1 MITLTRPAY
10 YDNYRYA
17 QYCGLSTD
25 NKSTI
30 SASNG
35 DEYYE
40 IDMAKFFKYNESSHE
55 WIEQPSDAAPI
66 DTGLPPITSETT
78 GHFLSNDGSVTKW
91 QPVASKN
98 FVIQLTKQNDDGT
111 YVADKT
117 FVQIKTAYDEA
128 QNIVIRYDSAQ
139 MPLMNVE
146 FASNGDAM
154 FLFGHVEIQT
164 DGQRIVTRAI
174 QYSHSG
180 ATDTWS
186 DYDMESDLSEYLPL
200 AGGNMQGALT
210 LAGEPTNDNHA
221 ANKKYVDSRNLEVRF
236 TQDAT
241 AGIKTTTEIGEITQA
256 VIANRTV
263 TAILDGD
270 TYMLISASAADASF
284 GRVEG
289 NIITVLRYNP
299 NNGGA
304 WAKEQT
310 SLLELKG
317 GTMTGDINMGS
328 NAITNVQKIYVD
340 GQANLY
346 LGSVVEKAGTNGV
359 RLTGTTS
366 NEAAFVKPTSQN
378 EYVPVL
384 VGNPTA
390 PFHAVNLR
398 HLTEPILSDAPAS
411 DECISNKK
419 YVDDQVATRVP
430 LQTAN
435 QGQIKAYVQN
445 GSKPDVCLVSD
456 GGMALCL
463 ARYTAKGHLIDQ
475 TAPTENNHLA
485 NKQYVDTKVAQTG
498 GNISGDLMVGGSL
511 TINGIGAT
519 MGTPTQDVDLV
530 NKGYLDSSMSDVVR
544 KSSVTVGANSSVN
557 VSLSNGAYLLT
568 VSDDM
573 HGGLVFVSV
582 YPSGET
588 INGLVNLNNW
598 KCERINSGSG
608 VTLTNSAASAMTVY
622 ITSIGEGTY
631 R

>member
-10 YDNYRYA
+10 YSNFRNN
-17 QYCGLSTD
+17 QYCGLAKD
-25 NKSTI
+25 DKSVI

-40 IDMAKFFKYNESSHE
+40 IDTAKFYRYNEASHE
-55 WIEQPSDAAPI
+55 WIEQPSDVAPV
-66 DTGLPPITSETT
+66 DTGLPPMTSETT

-98 FVIQLTKQNDDGT
+98 FIIGLTANNDGSYT
-111 YVADKT
+111 PDKT
-117 FVQIKTAYDEA
+117 FVQIKTAYDEF
-128 QNIVIRYDSAQ
+128 QNIAIRYNSAQ

-146 FASNGDAM
+146 FADNGNAV

-164 DGQRIVTRAI
+164 GGQRIVTRAI
-174 QYSHSG
+174 QYSHDATSDNWTDLDRETDMSLYLLLSG
-180 ATDTWS
+180 GH
-186 DYDMESDLSEYLPL
+186 MEGE
-200 AGGNMQGALT
+200 LT
-210 LAGEPTNDNHA
+210 LAGEPTNENHA
-221 ANKKYVDSRNLEVRF
+221 ANKKYVDGRNLEVRF
-236 TQDAT
+236 TEHST
-241 AGIKTTTEIGEITQA
+241 AGITTATEIGEITKA
-256 VIANRTV
+256 VIANRTA
-263 TAILDGD
+263 TAILNGD
-270 TYMLISASAADASF
+270 VYMLMSVSAADASF
-284 GRVEG
+284 VNVNGNTVTILRYDVDGRV
-289 NIITVLRYNP
+289 
-299 NNGGA
+299 

-317 GTMTGDINMGS
+317 GTMTGNIDMAAHDII
-328 NAITNVQKIYVD
+328 NAQKIHID

-346 LGSVVEKAGTNGV
+346 LGAVAEKVGTTGA
-359 RLTGTTS
+359 RLTGVVGGG
-366 NEAAFVKPTSQN
+366 AAFVKPDKQA
-378 EYVPVL
+378 EYVTVS
-384 VGNPTA
+384 VGTPTA
-390 PFHAVNLR
+390 PEHAVNLG
-398 HLTEPILSDAPAS
+398 HLTQPLLSDAPAS
-411 DECISNKK
+411 DGCISNKK
-419 YVDDQVATRVP
+419 YVDYQVATRVP
-430 LQTAN
+430 LQSAN

-456 GGMALCL
+456 GGMPLCM
-463 ARYTAKGHLIDQ
+463 ARYTTKGHLIDQ

-511 TINGIGAT
+511 TINGIGSM
-519 MGTPTQDVDLV
+519 MGTPIQNVDLV
-530 NKGYLDSSMSDVVR
+530 NKGYLDSSISDVIR
-544 KSSVTVGANSSVN
+544 KSSVTVGATSSVN
-557 VSLSNGAYLLT
+557 VPLSNGAYLLT

-598 KCERINSGSG
+598 KCERVSSGSG
-608 VTLTNSAASAMTVY
+608 VTLTNSATSAMTVY

>member
-1 MITLTRPAY
+1 M
-10 YDNYRYA
+10 
-17 QYCGLSTD
+17 
-25 NKSTI
+25 
-30 SASNG
+30 
-35 DEYYE
+35 
-40 IDMAKFFKYNESSHE
+40 
-55 WIEQPSDAAPI
+55 
-66 DTGLPPITSETT
+66 TSETV

-91 QPVASKN
+91 QPIASKN
-98 FVIQLTKQNDDGT
+98 FVIGLTKQNDDGT

-139 MPLMNVE
+139 MSLMSVQ
-146 FASNGDAM
+146 FAANGDAV
-154 FLFGHVEIQT
+154 FLFGHVEVQT
-164 DGQRIVTRAI
+164 GGQRIVSRAI
-174 QYSHSG
+174 QYTHSG
-180 ATDTWS
+180 ASDTWT
-186 DYDMESDLSEYLPL
+186 DYDKEADLSTYLSL
-200 AGGNMQGALT
+200 DGGAMNGALT
-210 LAGEPTNDNHA
+210 LAGEPTNENHA

-236 TQDAT
+236 TQDIT
-241 AGIKTTTEIGEITQA
+241 AGITTSTEIREITQA

-263 TAILDGD
+263 TATLDGD
-270 TYMLISASAADASF
+270 TYMLMSASAADASF
-284 GRVEG
+284 VNVNG
-289 NIITVLRYNP
+289 NKVSILRYDIDSRT
-299 NNGGA
+299 

-310 SLLELKG
+310 TLLELKG
-317 GTMTGDINMGS
+317 GTMTGNINMGS

-346 LGSVVEKAGTNGV
+346 IGSVVEKAGTSGV

-390 PFHAVNLR
+390 PNHAVNLR
-398 HLTEPILSDAPAS
+398 HLTEPILLDAPAS

-445 GSKPDVCLVSD
+445 GDKPDVCLVSD
-456 GGMALCL
+456 GGMALCM

-475 TAPTENNHLA
+475 IAPTENNHLA

-511 TINGIGAT
+511 TINGIGSVL
-519 MGTPTQDVDLV
+519 GTPTQNVDIV
-530 NKGYLDSSMSDVVR
+530 NKGYLDSSISDVIR
-544 KSSVTVGANSSVN
+544 KLSVTVGSNSSVN
-557 VSLSNGAYLLT
+557 VPLSNGAYLLT

-598 KCERINSGSG
+598 KCERISSGSG
-608 VTLTNSAASAMTVY
+608 VTLTNSATSDMTVY

>member
-17 QYCGLSTD
+17 QYCGLEKD
-25 NKSTI
+25 DKSTI

-40 IDMAKFFKYNESSHE
+40 IDTAKFYRYNEASNE

-66 DTGLPPITSETT
+66 DTGLPPMTSETT

-98 FVIQLTKQNDDGT
+98 FVIHLTEQEDDT
-111 YVADKT
+111 YISDKT
-117 FVQIKTAYDEA
+117 WMQIKAAFDASE
-128 QNIVIRYDSAQ
+128 NLVVRLDGSE
-139 MPLMNVE
+139 MPLMN
-146 FASNGDAM
+146 ASVANNGNAT
-154 FLFGHVEIQT
+154 LVFGYTEIKEQE
-164 DGQRIVTRAI
+164 GNVVTRAI
-174 QYSHSG
+174 NYLHQ
-180 ATDTWS
+180 DDS
-186 DYDMESDLSEYLPL
+186 DIWRDSV
-200 AGGNMQGALT
+200 A
-210 LAGEPTNDNHA
+210 AGE
-221 ANKKYVDSRNLEVRF
+221 YVSKS
-236 TQDAT
+236 
-241 AGIKTTTEIGEITQA
+241 G
-256 VIANRTV
+256 
-263 TAILDGD
+263 
-270 TYMLISASAADASF
+270 S
-284 GRVEG
+284 
-289 NIITVLRYNP
+289 
-299 NNGGA
+299 
-304 WAKEQT
+304 
-310 SLLELKG
+310 
-317 GTMTGDINMGS
+317 TMTGPLRLANAPIYENEAISKKYADERVLKVEFTQGSDGIIRADKEMSEIDAAYIDGKMVIGSLREDIYVLTNSSGMACIFS
-328 NAITNVQKIYVD
+328 NVSGTISSYIEYTEGAWLLRTKTLFTTDGGKMNGNIDMDGRAILKAQKIHID

-346 LGSVVEKAGTNGV
+346 LGSTIEQAGTQGV
-359 RLTGTTS
+359 RLTSTTTG
-366 NEAAFVKPTSQN
+366 EAAFLKPDKQN
-378 EYVPVL
+378 VYAPVA
-384 VGNPTA
+384 VGTPTA
-390 PFHAVNLR
+390 NNHAVTIGY
-398 HLTEPILSDAPAS
+398 LTNDILADAPAS
-411 DECISNKK
+411 NGCISNKK

-430 LQTAN
+430 LQSAN

-475 TAPTENNHLA
+475 TAPTENNHLT

-511 TINGIGAT
+511 TINGIGSM

-530 NKGYLDSSMSDVVR
+530 NKGYLDSSISDVVR

-608 VTLTNSAASAMTVY
+608 VTLTNSAAFAMTVY

>member
-1 MITLTRPAY
+1 MITLTRPSY
-10 YDNYRYA
+10 YDASRYA

-25 NKSTI
+25 DKTTI
-30 SASNG
+30 KAHNS
-35 DEYYE
+35 DEFYE
-40 IDMAKFFKYNESSHE
+40 IDTAKFYRYNESSHE
-55 WIEQPSDAAPI
+55 WIEQPSDTTSI
-66 DTGLPPITSETT
+66 DTGLPPITSETV

-91 QPVASKN
+91 QPIASKN

-139 MPLMNVE
+139 MSLMSVQ
-146 FASNGDAM
+146 FATNGDAV
-154 FLFGHVEIQT
+154 FLFGHVEVQT
-164 DGQRIVTRAI
+164 GGQRIVSRAI
-174 QYSHSG
+174 QYTHSG
-180 ATDTWS
+180 ASDTWT
-186 DYDMESDLSEYLPL
+186 DYDKEADLSTYLL
-200 AGGNMQGALT
+200 LSGGHMEGELT
-210 LAGEPTNDNHA
+210 LAGEPTNENHA

-236 TQDAT
+236 TQDIT
-241 AGIKTTTEIGEITQA
+241 AGITTSTEIGEITQA

-270 TYMLISASAADASF
+270 VYMLLSASAADASF
-284 GRVEG
+284 VNVNG
-289 NIITVLRYNP
+289 NKATVLRYDVD
-299 NNGGA
+299 GHA

-310 SLLELKG
+310 TLLDTKG
-317 GTMTGDINMGS
+317 GTMSGNIDMAANNIIN
-328 NAITNVQKIYVD
+328 AQKIHID

-346 LGSVVEKAGTNGV
+346 LGSVAEKAGTTGA
-359 RLTGTTS
+359 RLTGVVGGG
-366 NEAAFVKPTSQN
+366 AAFVKPDKQS
-378 EYVPVL
+378 EYVPVS
-384 VGNPTA
+384 VGTPTA
-390 PFHAVNLR
+390 SEHAVNLG
-398 HLTEPILSDAPAS
+398 HLTQPLLSDAPAS
-411 DECISNKK
+411 DGCISNKK

-430 LQTAN
+430 LVQAN

-456 GGMALCL
+456 GGVPLCM
-463 ARYTAKGHLIDQ
+463 ARYTANGHLIDQ

-511 TINGIGAT
+511 TINGIGSM
-519 MGTPTQDVDLV
+519 MGTPTQNVDLV
-530 NKGYLDSSMSDVVR
+530 NKGYLDSSISDVVR
-544 KSSVTVGANSSVN
+544 KSSVTVGVASSVN
-557 VSLSNGAYLLT
+557 VPLSNGAYLLT

-598 KCERINSGSG
+598 KCERISSGSG
-608 VTLTNSAASAMTVY
+608 VTLTNSATSAMTVY

>member
-10 YDNYRYA
+10 YDKHRYA
-17 QYCGLSTD
+17 QYCGLEKD
-25 NKSTI
+25 DKSTI
-30 SASNG
+30 SANNG

-40 IDMAKFFKYNESSHE
+40 IDTAKIFRYNEASHE

-66 DTGLPPITSETT
+66 DTGLPPMTSETV

-91 QPVASKN
+91 QPIASKN

-139 MPLMNVE
+139 MSLMSVQ
-146 FASNGDAM
+146 FATNGDAV
-154 FLFGHVEIQT
+154 FLFGHVEVQT
-164 DGQRIVTRAI
+164 GGQRIVSRAI
-174 QYSHSG
+174 QYTHSG
-180 ATDTWS
+180 ASDTWT
-186 DYDMESDLSEYLPL
+186 DYDKEADLSTYLSL
-200 AGGNMQGALT
+200 DGGAMNGALT
-210 LAGEPTNDNHA
+210 LAGEPTNENHA

-236 TQDAT
+236 TQDIT
-241 AGIKTTTEIGEITQA
+241 AGITTSTEIREITQA

-263 TAILDGD
+263 TATLDGD
-270 TYMLISASAADASF
+270 TYMLMSASAADASF
-284 GRVEG
+284 VNVNG
-289 NIITVLRYNP
+289 NKVSILRYDIDSRT
-299 NNGGA
+299 

-310 SLLELKG
+310 TLLELKG
-317 GTMTGDINMGS
+317 GTMTGNINMGS

-346 LGSVVEKAGTNGV
+346 IGSVVEKAGTSGV

-390 PFHAVNLR
+390 PNHAVNLR
-398 HLTEPILSDAPAS
+398 HLTEPILLDAPAS

-445 GSKPDVCLVSD
+445 GDKPDVCLVSD
-456 GGMALCL
+456 GGMALCM

-475 TAPTENNHLA
+475 IAPTENNHLA

-511 TINGIGAT
+511 TINGIGSVL
-519 MGTPTQDVDLV
+519 GTPTQNVDIV
-530 NKGYLDSSMSDVVR
+530 NKGYLDSSISDVIR
-544 KSSVTVGANSSVN
+544 KLSVTVGSNSSVN
-557 VSLSNGAYLLT
+557 VPLSNGAYLLT

-598 KCERINSGSG
+598 KCERISSGSG
-608 VTLTNSAASAMTVY
+608 VTLTNSATSDMTVY

>member
-10 YDNYRYA
+10 YDKHRYA
-17 QYCGLSTD
+17 QYCGLEKD
-25 NKSTI
+25 DKSTI
-30 SASNG
+30 SANNG

-40 IDMAKFFKYNESSHE
+40 IDTAKFYRYNEASNE

-66 DTGLPPITSETT
+66 DTGLPPMTSETV
-78 GHFLSNDGSVTKW
+78 GHFLSNDGSATKW
-91 QPVASKN
+91 QSIASKN
-98 FVIQLTKQNDDGT
+98 FVINLTSQNNDGT
-111 YVADKT
+111 YIADKT
-117 FVQIKTAYDEA
+117 WVEIKTAYDEF
-128 QNIVIRYDSAQ
+128 QNIVVRYDSAE
-139 MPLMNVE
+139 MPLMNVQ
-146 FASNGDAM
+146 FADNGNAV
-154 FLFGHVEIQT
+154 FLFGHVEVQT
-164 DGQRIVTRAI
+164 GGQRIVSRGI
-174 QYSHSG
+174 QYSHDVNS
-180 ATDTWS
+180 DTWTDS
-186 DYDMESDLSEYLPL
+186 DKETDMSLYLLLS
-200 AGGNMQGALT
+200 GGHMEGELT
-210 LAGEPTNDNHA
+210 LAGEPTSENHA
-221 ANKKYVDSRNLEVRF
+221 ANKKYVDTRNLEVKFR
-236 TQDAT
+236 QDTT
-241 AGIKTTTEIGEITQA
+241 AGITTPTEIREITQA

-263 TAILDGD
+263 TATLDGD
-270 TYMLISASAADASF
+270 TYMLIAASAADASF
-284 GRVEG
+284 ARVEG
-289 NIITVLRYNP
+289 NVVTVLRYD
-299 NNGGA
+299 GGA

-310 SLLELKG
+310 TLLDTNG
-317 GTMTGDINMGS
+317 GTMTGNINMGS
-328 NAITNVQKIYVD
+328 NAITHVQKIYVD

-346 LGSVVEKAGTNGV
+346 LGSVVEKSGTNGV

-430 LQTAN
+430 LVAAN

-475 TAPTENNHLA
+475 NAPTENNHLA

-511 TINGIGAT
+511 TINGIGSM
-519 MGTPTQDVDLV
+519 MGTPTQNVDLV
-530 NKGYLDSSMSDVVR
+530 NKGYLDSSIIDVIR
-544 KSSVTVGANSSVN
+544 KSSVTVGANSNVN
-557 VSLSNGAYLLT
+557 VPLSNGVYLLT

-598 KCERINSGSG
+598 KCERISSGSG
-608 VTLTNSAASAMTVY
+608 VTLTNSATSDMTVY

>member
-10 YDNYRYA
+10 YDKHRYA
-17 QYCGLSTD
+17 QYCGLEKD
-25 NKSTI
+25 DKSTI
-30 SASNG
+30 SANNG

-40 IDMAKFFKYNESSHE
+40 IDTAKFYRYNEASHE

-66 DTGLPPITSETT
+66 DTGLPPMTSETV

-91 QPVASKN
+91 QPIASKN

-139 MPLMNVE
+139 MSLMSVQ
-146 FASNGDAM
+146 FAANGDAV
-154 FLFGHVEIQT
+154 FLFGHVEVQT
-164 DGQRIVTRAI
+164 GGQRIVSRAI
-174 QYSHSG
+174 QYTHSG
-180 ATDTWS
+180 ASDTWT
-186 DYDMESDLSEYLPL
+186 DYDKEADLSTYLSL
-200 AGGNMQGALT
+200 DGGAMNGALT
-210 LAGEPTNDNHA
+210 LAGEPTNENHA

-236 TQDAT
+236 TQDIT
-241 AGIKTTTEIGEITQA
+241 AGITTSTEIREITQA

-263 TAILDGD
+263 TATLDGD
-270 TYMLISASAADASF
+270 TYMLMSASAADASF
-284 GRVEG
+284 VNVNG
-289 NIITVLRYNP
+289 NKVSILRYDIDSRT
-299 NNGGA
+299 

-310 SLLELKG
+310 TLLELKG
-317 GTMTGDINMGS
+317 GTMTGNINMGS

-346 LGSVVEKAGTNGV
+346 IGSVVEKAGTSGV

-390 PFHAVNLR
+390 PYHAVNLR
-398 HLTEPILSDAPAS
+398 HLTEPILLDAPAS

-445 GSKPDVCLVSD
+445 GDKPDVCLVSD
-456 GGMALCL
+456 GGMALCM

-475 TAPTENNHLA
+475 IAPTENNHLA

-511 TINGIGAT
+511 TINGIGSVL
-519 MGTPTQDVDLV
+519 GTPTQNVDIV
-530 NKGYLDSSMSDVVR
+530 NKGYLDASISDVIR

-557 VSLSNGAYLLT
+557 VPLSNGAYLLT

-598 KCERINSGSG
+598 KCERISSGSG
-608 VTLTNSAASAMTVY
+608 VTLTNSATSDMTVY
-622 ITSIGEGTY
+622 IISIGEGTY

>member
-40 IDMAKFFKYNESSHE
+40 IDTTKFFRYNEASNE
-55 WIEQPSDAAPI
+55 WIEQPSDGAPI
-66 DTGLPPITSETT
+66 DTGLPPMTSETT

-98 FVIQLTKQNDDGT
+98 FVIHLTEQEDDT
-111 YVADKT
+111 YIPDKT
-117 FVQIKTAYDEA
+117 WMQIKAAFDASE
-128 QNIVIRYDSAQ
+128 NLVVRLDGSE
-139 MPLMNVE
+139 MPLMN
-146 FASNGDAM
+146 ASVANNGNAT
-154 FLFGHVEIQT
+154 LVFGYTEIKEQE
-164 DGQRIVTRAI
+164 GNIVTRAI
-174 QYSHSG
+174 NYLHQ
-180 ATDTWS
+180 DDS
-186 DYDMESDLSEYLPL
+186 DIWRDSV
-200 AGGNMQGALT
+200 A
-210 LAGEPTNDNHA
+210 AGE
-221 ANKKYVDSRNLEVRF
+221 YVSKS
-236 TQDAT
+236 
-241 AGIKTTTEIGEITQA
+241 G
-256 VIANRTV
+256 
-263 TAILDGD
+263 
-270 TYMLISASAADASF
+270 S
-284 GRVEG
+284 
-289 NIITVLRYNP
+289 
-299 NNGGA
+299 
-304 WAKEQT
+304 
-310 SLLELKG
+310 
-317 GTMTGDINMGS
+317 TMTGPLRLANAPIYENEAISKKYADERVLKVAFTQGSDGIIRADKEMSEIDAAYIDGKMVIGSLREDIYVLTNSSATACIFS
-328 NAITNVQKIYVD
+328 NVSGTTSSYIEYTEGAWSLRNKTLFTTDGGKMNGNIDMDGRSILKAQKIHID

-346 LGSVVEKAGTNGV
+346 LGAVAEKAGTTGA
-359 RLTGTTS
+359 RLTGVVGGG
-366 NEAAFVKPTSQN
+366 AAFVKPDKQA
-378 EYVPVL
+378 EYVPVS
-384 VGNPTA
+384 VGNPSDQS
-390 PFHAVNLR
+390 HAVNLG
-398 HLTEPILSDAPAS
+398 HLTQPLLSDAPAS

-430 LQTAN
+430 LQSAN

-511 TINGIGAT
+511 TINGIGSM
-519 MGTPTQDVDLV
+519 MGTPTQNVDIV
-530 NKGYLDSSMSDVVR
+530 NKGYLDSSISDVVR

-608 VTLTNSAASAMTVY
+608 VTLTNSATSAMTVY

>member
-10 YDNYRYA
+10 YDKYRYA
-17 QYCGLSTD
+17 QYCGLEKD
-25 NKSTI
+25 DKSTI
-30 SASNG
+30 SANNG

-40 IDMAKFFKYNESSHE
+40 IDTAKFFRYNETSRE
-55 WIEQPSDAAPI
+55 WILQPSDTAPI
-66 DTGLPPITSETT
+66 DTGLPPMTSETV

-111 YVADKT
+111 YIADKT
-117 FVQIKTAYDEA
+117 FVQIKTAYDEY

-200 AGGNMQGALT
+200 AGGNMQGELT
-210 LAGEPTNDNHA
+210 LAGNPTEDNHA

-236 TQDAT
+236 TQDTT

-263 TAILDGD
+263 TATLNGD
-270 TYMLISASAADASF
+270 TYMLIAASAADASF
-284 GRVEG
+284 GRVED
-289 NIITVLRYNP
+289 NIITVLRYNSS
-299 NNGGA
+299 NGGS

-317 GTMTGDINMGS
+317 GTMTGNINMGS

-411 DECISNKK
+411 DGCISNKK

-430 LQTAN
+430 LATAN

-445 GSKPDVCLVSD
+445 GNKPDVCLVSD

-475 TAPTENNHLA
+475 IAPTENNHLA

-511 TINGIGAT
+511 TINGIGSM

-530 NKGYLDSSMSDVVR
+530 NKGYLDSSISDVIR
-544 KSSVTVGANSSVN
+544 KSSVTVGANSNVN

-582 YPSGET
+582 YPSGQT

-598 KCERINSGSG
+598 KCERISSGSG
-608 VTLTNSAASAMTVY
+608 VTLTNSATSAMTVY
-622 ITSIGEGTY
+622 ITSIGEGAY

>member
-10 YDNYRYA
+10 YDKHRYA
-17 QYCGLSTD
+17 QYCGLEKD
-25 NKSTI
+25 DKSTI
-30 SASNG
+30 LANNG

-40 IDMAKFFKYNESSHE
+40 IDTAKFFRYNESSHE
-55 WIEQPSDAAPI
+55 WIEQPSDDAPI
-66 DTGLPPITSETT
+66 DTGLPPMTSETT

-98 FVIQLTKQNDDGT
+98 FVIHLTSQNNEGT
-111 YVADKT
+111 YTADKT
-117 FVQIKTAYDEA
+117 FVQIKTAYDEF

-146 FASNGDAM
+146 FANNGDAM

-164 DGQRIVTRAI
+164 GGQRIVTRGV

-180 ATDTWS
+180 TTDTWS
-186 DYDMESDLSEYLPL
+186 DYDMEADLSEYLPL
-200 AGGNMQGALT
+200 AGGNMQGALI
-210 LAGEPTNDNHA
+210 LAGTPTEANHA
-221 ANKKYVDSRNLEVRF
+221 ANKEYVDKRNLEVKF

-241 AGIKTTTEIGEITQA
+241 AGIITPTEIREITQA
-256 VIANRTV
+256 VINNRTV
-263 TAILDGD
+263 TATLDGD
-270 TYMLISASAADASF
+270 TYMLMSASAADASF
-284 GRVEG
+284 VNVNG
-289 NIITVLRYNP
+289 NKVSILRYDIDSRT
-299 NNGGA
+299 

-310 SLLELKG
+310 ILLELKG
-317 GTMTGDINMGS
+317 GTMTGNLNMGS

-346 LGSVVEKAGTNGV
+346 LGSVVEKAGTSGV

-390 PFHAVNLR
+390 PYHAVNLR
-398 HLTEPILSDAPAS
+398 HLTEPILADAPAS
-411 DECISNKK
+411 DGCISNKK

-430 LQTAN
+430 LQSAN

-445 GSKPDVCLVSD
+445 GNKPDVCLVSD

-475 TAPTENNHLA
+475 NAPTENNHLA

-511 TINGIGAT
+511 TINGIGSM

-530 NKGYLDSSMSDVVR
+530 NKGYLDSSISDVVR

-598 KCERINSGSG
+598 KCERISSGSG

>member
-10 YDNYRYA
+10 YDKYRYA
-17 QYCGLSTD
+17 QYCGLEKD
-25 NKSTI
+25 DKSII

-40 IDMAKFFKYNESSHE
+40 IDTAKFFRYNKISHE

-66 DTGLPPITSETT
+66 DTGLPPMTSETV
-78 GHFLSNDGSVTKW
+78 GHFLSNDGLVTKW

-98 FVIQLTKQNDDGT
+98 FIIGLTANNDGSYT
-111 YVADKT
+111 SDKT
-117 FVQIKTAYDEA
+117 FVQIKTAYDEF
-128 QNIVIRYDSAQ
+128 QNIAIRYNSAQ

-146 FASNGDAM
+146 FADNGNAV

-164 DGQRIVTRAI
+164 GGQRIVTRAI
-174 QYSHSG
+174 QYSHDSTSDNWTDLDRETDMSLYLLLSG
-180 ATDTWS
+180 GH
-186 DYDMESDLSEYLPL
+186 MEGE
-200 AGGNMQGALT
+200 LT
-210 LAGEPTNDNHA
+210 LAGEPTDENHA

-270 TYMLISASAADASF
+270 TYMLISASAADVSF
-284 GRVEG
+284 ARVEC
-289 NIITVLRYNP
+289 NIVTTLRYDSV
-299 NNGGA
+299 GKV

-310 SLLELKG
+310 TLLDTKG
-317 GTMTGDINMGS
+317 GTMSGNIDMAANNIIN
-328 NAITNVQKIYVD
+328 AQKIHID

-346 LGSVVEKAGTNGV
+346 LGSVAEKAGTIGA
-359 RLTGTTS
+359 RLTGVVGGG
-366 NEAAFVKPTSQN
+366 AAFVKPDKQA
-378 EYVPVL
+378 EYVTVS
-384 VGNPTA
+384 VGTPTA
-390 PFHAVNLR
+390 PEHAVNLG
-398 HLTEPILSDAPAS
+398 HLTQPLLSDAPAS
-411 DECISNKK
+411 DGCISNKK

-475 TAPTENNHLA
+475 STPTENNHLA

-498 GNISGDLMVGGSL
+498 GSISGDLMVGGSL
-511 TINGIGAT
+511 TINGIGSM
-519 MGTPTQDVDLV
+519 MGTPIQNVDLV
-530 NKGYLDSSMSDVVR
+530 NKGYLDASISDVIR
-544 KSSVTVGANSSVN
+544 KSSVTVGASSSVN
-557 VSLSNGAYLLT
+557 VPLSNGAYLLT

-598 KCERINSGSG
+598 KCERISSGSG
-608 VTLTNSAASAMTVY
+608 VTLTNSTTSAMTVY

>member
-10 YDNYRYA
+10 YDKHRYA
-17 QYCGLSTD
+17 QYCGLEKD
-25 NKSTI
+25 DKSTI
-30 SASNG
+30 SANNG

-40 IDMAKFFKYNESSHE
+40 IDTAKFYRYNEASHE

-66 DTGLPPITSETT
+66 DTGLPPMTSETV

-91 QPVASKN
+91 QPIASKN

-139 MPLMNVE
+139 MSLMSAQ
-146 FASNGDAM
+146 FATNGDAV
-154 FLFGHVEIQT
+154 FLFGHVEVQT
-164 DGQRIVTRAI
+164 GGQRIVSRAI
-174 QYSHSG
+174 QYTHSG
-180 ATDTWS
+180 ASDTWT
-186 DYDMESDLSEYLPL
+186 DYDKEADLSTYLSL
-200 AGGNMQGALT
+200 DGGAMNGALT
-210 LAGEPTNDNHA
+210 LAGEPTNENHA

-236 TQDAT
+236 RQDAT
-241 AGIKTTTEIGEITQA
+241 VGITTSTEIREITQA

-263 TAILDGD
+263 TATLDGD
-270 TYMLISASAADASF
+270 TYMLMSASAADASF
-284 GRVEG
+284 VNVNG
-289 NIITVLRYNP
+289 NKVSILRYDIDSRT
-299 NNGGA
+299 

-310 SLLELKG
+310 TLLELKG
-317 GTMTGDINMGS
+317 GTMTGNINMGS
-328 NAITNVQKIYVD
+328 NVITHVQKIYVD

-346 LGSVVEKAGTNGV
+346 LGSVVEKAGTSGV

-390 PFHAVNLR
+390 PYHAVNLR
-398 HLTEPILSDAPAS
+398 HLTEPILADAPAS
-411 DECISNKK
+411 DGCISNKK

-445 GSKPDVCLVSD
+445 GDKPDVCLVSD
-456 GGMALCL
+456 GGMALCM

-475 TAPTENNHLA
+475 TAPTENNHLT

-511 TINGIGAT
+511 TINGTGSVL
-519 MGTPTQDVDLV
+519 GTPTQNVDIV
-530 NKGYLDSSMSDVVR
+530 NKGYLDSSISDVIR
-544 KSSVTVGANSSVN
+544 KLSVTVGSNSSVN
-557 VSLSNGAYLLT
+557 VPLSNGAYLLT

-598 KCERINSGSG
+598 KCERISSGSG
-608 VTLTNSAASAMTVY
+608 VTLTNSATSDMTVY

>member
-10 YDNYRYA
+10 YDKHRYA
-17 QYCGLSTD
+17 QYCGLEKD
-25 NKSTI
+25 DKSTI
-30 SASNG
+30 LANNG

-40 IDMAKFFKYNESSHE
+40 IDTAKFYRYNEASHE

-66 DTGLPPITSETT
+66 DTGLPPMTSETV

-91 QPVASKN
+91 QPIASKN

-139 MPLMNVE
+139 MSLMSVQ
-146 FASNGDAM
+146 FAANGDAV
-154 FLFGHVEIQT
+154 FLFGHVEVQT
-164 DGQRIVTRAI
+164 GGQRIVTRGI
-174 QYSHSG
+174 QYSHIGDS
-180 ATDTWS
+180 DTWADS
-186 DYDMESDLSEYLPL
+186 DRETDMSLYLLLS
-200 AGGNMQGALT
+200 GGHMEGELT
-210 LAGEPTNDNHA
+210 LAGEPTNENHA
-221 ANKKYVDSRNLEVRF
+221 ANKKYVDTRNLEIKFR
-236 TQDAT
+236 QDAT
-241 AGIKTTTEIGEITQA
+241 AGITTSTEIREITQA

-263 TAILDGD
+263 TATLDGD
-270 TYMLISASAADASF
+270 TYMLMSASAADASF
-284 GRVEG
+284 VNVNG
-289 NIITVLRYNP
+289 NKVSILRYDIDSRT
-299 NNGGA
+299 

-310 SLLELKG
+310 TLLELKG
-317 GTMTGDINMGS
+317 GTMTGNINMGS

-346 LGSVVEKAGTNGV
+346 LGSVVEKAGTSGV

-390 PFHAVNLR
+390 PYHAVNLR
-398 HLTEPILSDAPAS
+398 HLTEPILADAPAS
-411 DECISNKK
+411 DGCISNKK

-445 GSKPDVCLVSD
+445 GDKPDVCLVSD
-456 GGMALCL
+456 GGMALCM

-511 TINGIGAT
+511 TINGTGSVL
-519 MGTPTQDVDLV
+519 GTPTQNVDLV
-530 NKGYLDSSMSDVVR
+530 NKGYLDSSISDVIR
-544 KSSVTVGANSSVN
+544 KLSVAVGSNSSVN
-557 VSLSNGAYLLT
+557 VPLSNGAYLLT

-598 KCERINSGSG
+598 KCERISSGSG
-608 VTLTNSAASAMTVY
+608 VTLTNSATSDMTVY

>member
-10 YDNYRYA
+10 YSNFRNN

-25 NKSTI
+25 DKSTI
-30 SASNG
+30 SVSNG

-40 IDMAKFFKYNESSHE
+40 IDTAKFFRYNEASHE
-55 WIEQPSDAAPI
+55 WIEQPDDTTAI
-66 DTGLPPITSETT
+66 DTGLPPITSETM

-91 QPVASKN
+91 QSIASKN
-98 FVIQLTKQNDDGT
+98 FVIGLTEDVDNGT
-111 YVADKT
+111 YTADKT
-117 FVQIKTAYDEA
+117 WVEIKTAYDES
-128 QNIVIRYDSAQ
+128 QNLVIRLDGSE
-139 MPLMNVE
+139 MPLMN
-146 FASNGDAM
+146 ASMANDGSAT
-154 FLFGHVEIQT
+154 LVFGYTEIKEQE
-164 DGQRIVTRAI
+164 GSVVTRAI
-174 QYSHSG
+174 NYLHQDDVDIWRDSVASG
-180 ATDTWS
+180 
-186 DYDMESDLSEYLPL
+186 EYVSKS
-200 AGGNMQGALT
+200 G
-210 LAGEPTNDNHA
+210 
-221 ANKKYVDSRNLEVRF
+221 S
-236 TQDAT
+236 
-241 AGIKTTTEIGEITQA
+241 
-256 VIANRTV
+256 
-263 TAILDGD
+263 
-270 TYMLISASAADASF
+270 
-284 GRVEG
+284 
-289 NIITVLRYNP
+289 
-299 NNGGA
+299 
-304 WAKEQT
+304 
-310 SLLELKG
+310 
-317 GTMTGDINMGS
+317 TMTGPLRLVDTPNYE
-328 NAITNVQKIYVD
+328 NEAITKKYADERVLKVAFNRGSDGTIHSDTEMTVIDAAYIDGKMVIGSLGEDVYVLTNITATACVFSNVSGTTSSYIEYADGAWSLRTKTLYTTSGGKMDGNIDMNGRNIINAQKIHID

-346 LGSVVEKAGTNGV
+346 LGAVVEKTGTTGA
-359 RLTGTTS
+359 RLTGVVGGG
-366 NEAAFVKPTSQN
+366 AAFVKPDKSA
-378 EYVPVL
+378 EYTTLSIAP
-384 VGNPTA
+384 PTQST
-390 PFHAVNLR
+390 HAVTLGY
-398 HLTEPILSDAPAS
+398 LTDDILADAPAS
-411 DECISNKK
+411 DGCISNKK

-430 LQTAN
+430 LATAN

-511 TINGIGAT
+511 TINGIGSM

-598 KCERINSGSG
+598 KCERISSGSG

>member
-1 MITLTRPAY
+1 MVTLTRPAY

-17 QYCGLSTD
+17 QYCGLEKD
-25 NKSTI
+25 DKSII
-30 SASNG
+30 SANNG

-40 IDMAKFFKYNESSHE
+40 IDTAKFYRYNEASHE
-55 WIEQPSDAAPI
+55 WIEQPSDIAPI
-66 DTGLPPITSETT
+66 DTGLPPMSSETA
-78 GHFLSNDGSVTKW
+78 GHFLSNDGMVTNW

-98 FVIQLTKQNDDGT
+98 FIIGLTANNDGSYT
-111 YVADKT
+111 PDKT
-117 FVQIKTAYDEA
+117 FVQIKTAYDEF

-146 FASNGDAM
+146 FANNGDAM

-174 QYSHSG
+174 QYSHTNS
-180 ATDTWS
+180 TDSWMDFDKET
-186 DYDMESDLSEYLPL
+186 DLSQYLL
-200 AGGNMQGALT
+200 LSGGHMEGALT
-210 LAGEPTNDNHA
+210 LAGEPTNENHA
-221 ANKKYVDSRNLEVRF
+221 VNKKYVDGRNLEVRF
-236 TQDAT
+236 TQDIT
-241 AGIKTTTEIGEITQA
+241 AGITTSTEIGEITQA
-256 VIANRTV
+256 VISNRTV

-270 TYMLISASAADASF
+270 VYMLLSASAADASF
-284 GRVEG
+284 VNVNG
-289 NIITVLRYNP
+289 NKATVLRYDVD
-299 NNGGA
+299 GHT

-310 SLLELKG
+310 TLLDTKG
-317 GTMTGDINMGS
+317 GTMSGNIDMAANNIIN
-328 NAITNVQKIYVD
+328 AQKIHID

-346 LGSVVEKAGTNGV
+346 LGSVAEKAGTTGA
-359 RLTGTTS
+359 RLTGVVGGG
-366 NEAAFVKPTSQN
+366 AAFVKPDKQS
-378 EYVPVL
+378 EYVPVS
-384 VGNPTA
+384 VGTPTA
-390 PFHAVNLR
+390 SEHAVNLG
-398 HLTEPILSDAPAS
+398 HLTQPLLSDAPAS
-411 DECISNKK
+411 DDCISNKK

-430 LQTAN
+430 LQSAN

-475 TAPTENNHLA
+475 YAPTENNHLA

-511 TINGIGAT
+511 TINGTGSVLGA
-519 MGTPTQDVDLV
+519 PTQDVDLV
-530 NKGYLDSSMSDVVR
+530 NKGYLDSSISDVIR

-582 YPSGET
+582 YPSGQT
-588 INGLVNLNNW
+588 INGLVDVNNW
-598 KCERINSGSG
+598 KCERMNSGSG
-608 VTLTNSAASAMTVY
+608 VTLTNSATSAMTVY

>member
-10 YDNYRYA
+10 YDKHRYA
-17 QYCGLSTD
+17 QYCGLKKD
-25 NKSTI
+25 DKSTI
-30 SASNG
+30 SANNG

-40 IDMAKFFKYNESSHE
+40 IDTGKFFRYNEASNE

-66 DTGLPPITSETT
+66 DTGLPPMTSETV
-78 GHFLSNDGSVTKW
+78 GHFLSNDGTVTKW
-91 QPVASKN
+91 QPIASKN
-98 FVIQLTKQNDDGT
+98 FVINLTSQNNDGT
-111 YVADKT
+111 YIADKT
-117 FVQIKTAYDEA
+117 WVEIKTAYDEF
-128 QNIVIRYDSAQ
+128 QNIVVRYDSAE
-139 MPLMNVE
+139 MPLMNVQ
-146 FASNGDAM
+146 FADNGNAV
-154 FLFGHVEIQT
+154 FLFGHVEVQT
-164 DGQRIVTRAI
+164 GGQRIVSRGI
-174 QYSHSG
+174 QYSHDVNS
-180 ATDTWS
+180 DTWTDS
-186 DYDMESDLSEYLPL
+186 DKETDMSLYLLLS
-200 AGGNMQGALT
+200 GGHMEGELT
-210 LAGEPTNDNHA
+210 LAGEPTSENHA
-221 ANKKYVDSRNLEVRF
+221 ANKKYVDTRNLEVKFR
-236 TQDAT
+236 QDIT
-241 AGIKTTTEIGEITQA
+241 AGITTPTEIREITQS

-263 TAILDGD
+263 TATLDGD
-270 TYMLISASAADASF
+270 TYMLIAASAADASF
-284 GRVEG
+284 ARVEG
-289 NIITVLRYNP
+289 NIVTVLRYDD
-299 NNGGA
+299 GA

-310 SLLELKG
+310 TLLELNG
-317 GTMTGDINMGS
+317 GTMTGNINMGS
-328 NAITNVQKIYVD
+328 NAITHVQKIYVD

-346 LGSVVEKAGTNGV
+346 LGSVVEKAGTSGV

-390 PFHAVNLR
+390 PYHAVNLR
-398 HLTEPILSDAPAS
+398 HLTEPILLDAPAS

-430 LQTAN
+430 LVTAN

-445 GSKPDVCLVSD
+445 GNKPDVCLVSD
-456 GGMALCL
+456 GGMALCM

-511 TINGIGAT
+511 TINGIGSM

-544 KSSVTVGANSSVN
+544 KSSVTVGANSNVN

>member
-10 YDNYRYA
+10 YDEYRYA
-17 QYCGLSTD
+17 QYCGLEKD
-25 NKSTI
+25 DKSII

-40 IDMAKFFKYNESSHE
+40 IDTAKFYRYNETSDE
-55 WIEQPSDAAPI
+55 WVEQPSDTAPI
-66 DTGLPPITSETT
+66 DTSLPPMTSETS
-78 GHFLSNDGSVTKW
+78 GHFLSNDGTVTNW

-98 FVIQLTKQNDDGT
+98 FVIGLTANNDGSYT
-111 YVADKT
+111 PDKT
-117 FVQIKTAYDEA
+117 FVQIKTAYDEF

-146 FASNGDAM
+146 FANNGDAM

-174 QYSHSG
+174 QYSHTNS
-180 ATDTWS
+180 TDSWMDFDKET
-186 DYDMESDLSEYLPL
+186 DLSQYLL
-200 AGGNMQGALT
+200 LSGGRMEGALA
-210 LAGEPTNDNHA
+210 LAGEPTNENHA
-221 ANKKYVDSRNLEVRF
+221 ANKKYVDGRNLEVRF
-236 TQDAT
+236 TQDVT
-241 AGIKTTTEIGEITQA
+241 AGITTLTEIGEITRA

-270 TYMLISASAADASF
+270 VYMLLSASVADASF
-284 GRVEG
+284 VNVNRNKV
-289 NIITVLRYNP
+289 TVLRYDVD
-299 NNGGA
+299 GHA

-310 SLLELKG
+310 TLLDTKG
-317 GTMTGDINMGS
+317 GTMSGNIDMAANNIV
-328 NAITNVQKIYVD
+328 NAQKIHID
-340 GQANLY
+340 GQSNLY
-346 LGSVVEKAGTNGV
+346 LGSVAEKAGTTGA
-359 RLTGTTS
+359 RLTGVVGGG
-366 NEAAFVKPTSQN
+366 AAFVKPDKQS
-378 EYVPVL
+378 EYVPVS
-384 VGNPTA
+384 VGTPTA
-390 PFHAVNLR
+390 SEHAVNLG
-398 HLTEPILSDAPAS
+398 HLTQPLLSDAPAS
-411 DECISNKK
+411 DGCISNKK

-430 LQTAN
+430 LVQAN

-456 GGMALCL
+456 GGVPLCM

-485 NKQYVDTKVAQTG
+485 NKQYVDTKVSQTG

-511 TINGIGAT
+511 TINGIGSM
-519 MGTPTQDVDLV
+519 MGTPTQNVDLV

-544 KSSVTVGANSSVN
+544 KSSVTVGADSSVN
-557 VSLSNGAYLLT
+557 VPLSNGAYLLT

-598 KCERINSGSG
+598 KCERISSGSG
-608 VTLTNSAASAMTVY
+608 VTLTNSATSAMTVY